1 MLLDYGF
8 TPSSLRQYL
17 LAYVGDNLGT
27 ITYSNGVTDVAVT
40 VGNISTN
47 NVELQGIELHL
58 PLFPDTEE
66 LSMIDQDTA
75 SYINF
80 WELGLYAWDEKEETQ
95 LKLYEILSVLTR
107 CLSGVK
113 VYRCSAGLS
122 NGFPYAE
129 CYTVLFKQS
138 CTGYKETVNSI

>member
-1 MLLDYGF
+1 MLIDYGF
-8 TPSSLRQYL
+8 TPSSLREYL
-17 LAYVGDNLGT
+17 LHYVKDNLGT
-27 ITYSNGVTDVAVT
+27 ITYSNGVTDIAVT
-40 VGNISTN
+40 VGNISTA
-47 NVELQGIELHL
+47 NVEIKGIEMHL

-80 WELGLYAWDEKEETQ
+80 WEIGFYAWDESDATQ

-113 VYRCSAGLS
+113 IYRCSAGLS

-138 CTGYKETVNSI
+138 CTGYKESVNVI